1 MIRLVVF
8 LLLAALPLRAEQVV
22 ASLSQDRV
30 SINANF
36 DGSEILVFGAVKRE
50 MPIPA
55 GSPLEVI
62 ITLSGPHQA
71 VTMRRKSRVAGI
83 WVNTDSVEID
93 AAPGFYSV
101 STTAPLAQVLSNTED
116 LRYKISIPRAIRSVG
131 APETIAN
138 AETFTDAL
146 IRVRKASSLY
156 QLNESAVLLKDETLF
171 QTSVILPANLIE
183 GDYTTRIY
191 LTRDGAVVNAYSTVI
206 GVHKVGLE
214 RWLYR
219 LAHDH
224 ALLYGLLSL
233 AIAIGAG
240 WGASAIFR
248 YIKG

>member
-1 MIRLVVF
+1 MIRLVFV

-50 MPIPA
+50 EPIPA
-55 GSPLEVI
+55 GSPLEVV
-62 ITLSGPHQA
+62 ITLAGPNQS

-101 STTAPLAQVLSNTED
+101 STTAPLAQILSNTED

-156 QLNESAVLLKDETLF
+156 QLNESAVQLKDETLF

-191 LTRDGAVVNAYSTVI
+191 LTRDGTVVNAYATVI
-206 GVHKVGLE
+206 GVQKVGLE

-233 AIAIGAG
+233 AIAISAG
-240 WGASAIFR
+240 WAASAIFR
-248 YIKG
+248 YIRG